1 MGMKKFSGFTLIELM
16 MTITI
21 LAVVLVVA
29 VPNIRDMIVNNR
41 LASQA
46 NNFIAA
52 LTVARSEAIKR
63 RVTTRVQSWDVANNA
78 DTANWA
84 LGWQVI
90 DTSNNEVIREFNAL
104 QGGSTLTGGL
114 TEIDYEAS
122 GILGVAAQT
131 FQLGHPECEGDQHRT
146 ITIGST
152 GRASVARVACP

>member
-78 DTANWA
+78 DTANWG
-84 LGWQVI
+84 LGWQVV
-90 DTSNNEVIREFNAL
+90 DMSNNEVIREFNAL
-104 QGGSTLTGGL
+104 QGGSTLTGGV

-122 GILGVAAQT
+122 GVLGVAAQT
-131 FQLGHPECEGDQHRT
+131 FQLGHPKCEGDQHRT
-146 ITIGST
+146 ISIGAT
-152 GRASVARVACP
+152 GRASVARVNCP

>member
-41 LASQA
+41 LAAQA

-63 RVTTRVQSWDVANNA
+63 RVTTRVQAWDVANNSTEKETEFEVTG
-78 DTANWA
+78 DFIISEVTNYPNP
-84 LGWQVI
+84 VT
-90 DTSNNEVIREFNAL
+90 DYTFFTFDNTSGVGIGGAPGYGPNFTEF
-104 QGGSTLTGGL
+104 TGGGN
-114 TEIDYEAS
+114 AHNH
-122 GILGVAAQT
+122 G
-131 FQLGHPECEGDQHRT
+131 F
-146 ITIGST
+146 T
-152 GRASVARVACP
+152 GNAINLAVQYVDLIIATKD

>member
-1 MGMKKFSGFTLIELM
+1 M

-63 RVTTRVQSWDVANNA
+63 RETIIVQSNSG
-78 DTANWA
+78 ANWA

-90 DTSNNEVIREFNAL
+90 DPDDTVEETADEIIREFGEL
-104 QGGSTLTGGL
+104 QGGSTFSADSSITQVDYAASGTLGGGL
-114 TEIDYEAS
+114 
-122 GILGVAAQT
+122 AAQT

-146 ITIGST
+146 ISIGAT
-152 GRASVARVACP
+152 GRASVARVNCP

>member
-1 MGMKKFSGFTLIELM
+1 M

-63 RVTTRVQSWDVANNA
+63 RVTTRVQAWDVANNA
-78 DTANWA
+78 DTANWG
-84 LGWQVI
+84 LGWQVV
-90 DTSNNEVIREFNAL
+90 DTSNAEVIREFNAL
-104 QGGSTLTGGL
+104 QGGSTLTGGV

>member
-41 LASQA
+41 LATQA

-63 RVTTRVQSWDVANNA
+63 RVTTRVQSWDVANDS

-90 DTSNNEVIREFNAL
+90 DTSNAEVIREFNAL
-104 QGGSTLTGGL
+104 QGGSTLTGGV

-122 GILGVAAQT
+122 GVLGVAAQT

-146 ITIGST
+146 ISIGAT
-152 GRASVARVACP
+152 GRASVARVNCP